1 MRVMRLTGG
10 KWFARVYV
18 VGVAVGMAM
27 WAGEAG
33 LPLRATSDAIVTQVA
48 SGLNDPRGIVFGR
61 QKNMYVAE
69 AGIGG
74 GALSTIGL
82 CDQVSP
88 PVGPVVGGTTGRVVE
103 IVGGVPVAVADRL
116 PSAEASPL
124 VGGDKEGVSDVAVSG
139 DDLLALV
146 SGAGCSHGHAD
157 ANNGILKI
165 NGDGSASMIA
175 DLSSWLLANPGAKG
189 AEVPRNPDYEPDGT
203 WYSMVVSEGR
213 IYAVEP
219 NHGLLVSVKPDT
231 GDVSLVKDLFAT
243 FGDHT
248 YTSLAVDR
256 GNLYV
261 GTLGQIAFQ
270 PGVFPPIPD
279 FVNSFQAGIYRL
291 SQNGQAVQVADGL
304 HAVLGVAFDRQ
315 HRLYALQSPIFIP
328 GTGSLVRIDEHG
340 QLETLVSGLVFP
352 SSLTRGPDD
361 AFYISECGYHCSP
374 GDGRILR
381 VAVQ

>member
-1 MRVMRLTGG
+1 MQLTVG
-10 KWFARVYV
+10 KWVARVYV
-18 VGVAVGMAM
+18 VVVAVGMAV
-27 WAGEAG
+27 WAGEG
-33 LPLRATSDAIVTQVA
+33 GVLLRATSDATVTRVA
-48 SGLNDPRGIVFGR
+48 SGLNDPRGIAFGR
-61 QKNMYVAE
+61 QRNMYVAE
-69 AGIGG
+69 AGVGG
-74 GALSTIGL
+74 GTLSTIGL
-82 CDQVSP
+82 CDQVPP
-88 PVGPVVGGTTGRVVE
+88 PVGPILGGTTGRVVE
-103 IVGGVPVAVADRL
+103 IVGGVAVALADGL
-116 PSAEASPL
+116 PSSEASPL
-124 VGGDKEGVSDVAVSG
+124 IGGDRGGVADVTVLG

-157 ANNGILKI
+157 ANNGILKV
-165 NGDGSASMIA
+165 NGDGSTSMIA

-189 AEVPRNPDYEPDGT
+189 TEVPRNPDYEPDGT
-203 WYSMVVSEGR
+203 WYSLVVANGR

-219 NHGLLVSVKPDT
+219 NHGLLVSVKRDT
-231 GDVSLVKDLFAT
+231 GDVTLVKDLFAT

-256 GNLYV
+256 GDLYV

-279 FVNSFQAGIYRL
+279 FARSFEAGIYRL
-291 SQNGQAVQVADGL
+291 SPSGQAVQAVDGL

-328 GTGSLVRIDEHG
+328 GTGSLVRIDEQG
-340 QLETLVSGLVFP
+340 QIETLVSGLVFP

-374 GDGRILR
+374 GEGRILR

>member
-1 MRVMRLTGG
+1 MRVMRLRGG
-10 KWFARVYV
+10 KWFAPVYV
-18 VGVAVGMAM
+18 VGVAVGMAV
-27 WAGEAG
+27 WTGEAG
-33 LPLRATSDAIVTQVA
+33 VSLRAASGATVTQVA
-48 SGLNDPRGIVFGR
+48 SGLNDPRGIAFGR

-74 GALSTIGL
+74 GTLSTIGL
-82 CDQVSP
+82 CDQVQP
-88 PVGPVVGGTTGRVVE
+88 PVGPFLGGATGRVVE
-103 IVGGVPVAVADRL
+103 IVGGVAVAITDGL
-116 PSAEASPL
+116 PSTEASPL
-124 VGGDKEGVSDVAVSG
+124 IGGDKSGVSDVAVVG

-157 ANNGILKI
+157 ANNGILKV
-165 NGDGSASMIA
+165 NGDGSTSMIA

-203 WYSMVVSEGR
+203 WYSIVVGEGR
-213 IYAVEP
+213 IYTVEP
-219 NHGLLVSVKPDT
+219 NHGLLVSVRRDT
-231 GDVSLVKDLFAT
+231 GDVSLVNDLFAT

-256 GNLYV
+256 GDLYV

-279 FVNSFQAGIYRL
+279 FARSFEAGIYRL
-291 SQNGQAVQVADGL
+291 SPNGHAVQVVDGL

-328 GTGSLVRIDEHG
+328 GTGSFVRIDEHG
-340 QLETLVSGLVFP
+340 QIETLVSGLVFP

-374 GDGRILR
+374 GEGRILR